1 MTARVLEGEIDAVR
15 MSLDDAVDVVRGSVV
30 PALRDQEGYGG
41 MYLLLADEGKAL
53 AISLWTTAEAAE
65 AGTVDSRPLYE
76 DQIETFTAI
85 HRAAPGRE
93 TYRVALADTP
103 AAPSVFPN
111 DVADRLR
118 QLRAASDEAHGEPQK
133 KIDSAIDELERKAD
147 GLYAKL

>member
-1 MTARVLEGEIDAVR
+1 MQYEL
-15 MSLDDAVDVVRGSVV
+15 SLDHDVDVVRGSVV

-85 HRAAPGRE
+85 YRAAPDRE
-93 TYRVALADTP
+93 TYRVALANTP

-118 QLRAASDEAHGEPQK
+118 QLRAASDEAHREHQK

-147 GLYAKL
+147 GLYAKF

>member
-1 MTARVLEGEIDAVR
+1 MIVRVLEGEIDAVR

-85 HRAAPGRE
+85 YRAAPGRE

-111 DVADRLR
+111 DVADRLG
-118 QLRAASDEAHGEPQK
+118 QLRAASDEVHREPQK

-147 GLYAKL
+147 GLYAKF

>member
-65 AGTVDSRPLYE
+65 AGTVDSHPLYE

-85 HRAAPGRE
+85 YRAAPGRE

-118 QLRAASDEAHGEPQK
+118 QLRAASDEAHREPQK

-147 GLYAKL
+147 GLYAKF